1 MRRRVSRIALALAW
15 WLASTMS
22 PACAAL
28 IAIDVGHYLEKPG
41 AISARGRPEFEFNL
55 DLAREIDTEIKSYG
69 HKTRLIGDDGRI
81 KELWRRPRAARGADV
96 LISVHH
102 DSVQERYLSSWR
114 YEDADHR
121 YSDMFSGFSIFVSR
135 ENAGWRKGLQCASA
149 VGAALIK
156 AGFRPSLY
164 HADPVY
170 GENRPFADKAHGVHF
185 YDHLAVLRRA
195 DMPALLFEAGVIVH
209 REQEITLRDSSEQK
223 KMAASVALGIAAC
236 LG

>member
-1 MRRRVSRIALALAW
+1 M
-15 WLASTMS
+15 
-22 PACAAL
+22 
-28 IAIDVGHYLEKPG
+28 
-41 AISARGRPEFEFNL
+41 
-55 DLAREIDTEIKSYG
+55 
-69 HKTRLIGDDGRI
+69 
-81 KELWRRPRAARGADV
+81 
-96 LISVHH
+96 
-102 DSVQERYLSSWR
+102 
-114 YEDADHR
+114 
-121 YSDMFSGFSIFVSR
+121 
-135 ENAGWRKGLQCASA
+135 
-149 VGAALIK
+149 IK

-195 DMPALLFEAGVIVH
+195 DMPAFLFEAGVIVH